1 MEEDTAAIDPID
13 PSKRWR
19 SVQKML
25 TRSGQHA
32 VPEEFSKEMEVK
44 VHQE

>member
-1 MEEDTAAIDPID
+1 MEEDTPPIEPID

-25 TRSGQHA
+25 TRSGPYA
-32 VPEEFSKEMEVK
+32 VPEEFSKEMPVRTPT
-44 VHQE
+44 